1 VGTVDASQGLVV
13 QPACHFTHNAKILHE
28 HFSSAASAAKS
39 LHMTQASSSS
49 RPPAPRPLL
58 AALAEAPE
66 LLEDLSDWLVLSS
79 SNGSVE
85 DANVAPAAALA
96 GWWQRTFQGEQGST
110 PPFLLDHPKGSAEAR
125 LRRGETVRSSGWLLD
140 ADAPRAV
147 EVVSVPLP
155 PPARTDESGP
165 DLPTRCKDEDQV
177 DSDGSEPSPSPA
189 RGRVLS
195 LVRTGDPIR
204 DGARP
209 EETLLTTVGHEIA
222 IALGALSNALELQPD
237 TPPPSM
243 TSHRGRLL
251 SAATA
256 TVDQLRRAL
265 YWMREATD
273 SERDRQL
280 VPLPLLA
287 AQLER
292 WLPARGPWPEVRIKL
307 RNIHHWTAAADA
319 EELAAVPAR
328 RTQGLLEHAA
338 EAMDRWNPQAAWL
351 EVLMEATPGPDPRL
365 RMAFTAPGPPVGD
378 PEEAEMGAALANSRS
393 LLYSL
398 GGFDAF
404 GSDSK
409 SGSTAGSM
417 LHWQLSL
424 PTRIWTRGAEVEAA
438 TAHQPNR
445 TTS

>member
-1 VGTVDASQGLVV
+1 MA
-13 QPACHFTHNAKILHE
+13 ANAL
-28 HFSSAASAAKS
+28 KS
-39 LHMTQASSSS
+39 PYMTQASSSS

-85 DANVAPAAALA
+85 DANVAPAVALA
-96 GWWQRTFQGEQGST
+96 GWWQRTFHGERGSR

-140 ADAPRAV
+140 ADTPRAV

-165 DLPTRCKDEDQV
+165 DLPAGCKEEDQV
-177 DSDGSEPSPSPA
+177 DRDGREPSPSPA
-189 RGRVLS
+189 PGRVLS

-292 WLPARGPWPEVRIKL
+292 WLPARGPWPEVRIEL
-307 RNIHHWTAAADA
+307 RNIPRWTAAAEA

-338 EAMDRWNPQAAWL
+338 EAMHRWNPEAALL
-351 EVLMEATPGPDPRL
+351 EVLMEATPGPDPQL
-365 RMAFTAPGPPVGD
+365 RIALTAPGPSVGD
-378 PEEAEMGAALANSRS
+378 PDEAEMGAALAKGRS

-398 GGFDAF
+398 GGFDTL
-404 GSDSK
+404 GSDLGPGPTS
-409 SGSTAGSM
+409 GSM
-417 LHWQLSL
+417 LRWQLSV
-424 PTRIWTRGAEVEAA
+424 PTRIWTRGTEVESA
-438 TAHQPNR
+438 TIRGPIRN
-445 TTS
+445 T